1 MNSNL
6 KDIKEKNNWYESRS
20 LNDLERE
27 LLFILS
33 DMLRLVGISWRVIE
47 FNRCIIFSNWKIFS
61 VDYKEWYHRNL
72 PDGLFSWYE
81 FILDN
86 WKKILYL
93 QWSSVEYELERLGI
107 LLSTDDEDIEVITE
121 NTLFNI
127 LNRDIEKKNYFYDL
141 FNKAQR
147 IENIIINKF
156 KNNKLNTKKIKENL
170 LNILNR

>member
-1 MNSNL
+1 
-6 KDIKEKNNWYESRS
+6 
-20 LNDLERE
+20 
-27 LLFILS
+27 
-33 DMLRLVGISWRVIE
+33 
-47 FNRCIIFSNWKIFS
+47 
-61 VDYKEWYHRNL
+61 
-72 PDGLFSWYE
+72 
-81 FILDN
+81 
-86 WKKILYL
+86 
-93 QWSSVEYELERLGI
+93 VEYELERLGI
-107 LLSTDDEDIEVITE
+107 LLSTDDEDIEVVTE